1 MLNRKQLHVYQLE
14 ALDWLYAHRRCAL
27 WMPMGGGKTITTLT
41 ALVDLDLV
49 DEVFPALILA
59 PARVARSTWPVEPAR
74 WHHTQHLR
82 VSPILGT
89 QKQRENAANT
99 EADVYTMNYE
109 NLGWL
114 RRYLGDRWPFKTIV
128 ADEATKLKSFRL
140 RQGGT
145 RAASLKDVAHGKTT
159 RFIELTGTPGSNGV
173 KDLWGQ
179 MWFLDKGERLGR
191 TYSAF
196 TSRWFRKGYDGFSI
210 VPYDHAQEEIQGK
223 LEDIC
228 LTVKG
233 LPVDEPIVTPLY
245 VDLFPRVRKAY
256 DEMEKSLYFE
266 IADVGVEAA
275 NAAVKS
281 QKLLQIAN
289 GAIYI
294 DEEGQWEEIHT
305 LKLHALESVV
315 AEANGAPVLVA
326 YNFKHDR
333 DRILQYFK
341 QARVLDNNPK
351 TIEDWNAGKIEM
363 LLAHPASCGHGLN
376 LQHGGNILAFYG
388 VNWNLE
394 EHMQIIERIGPMR
407 QKQAGLDRPVFIYPI
422 LARDTID
429 EVVMERLSSKRS
441 VQEVLLEAM
450 KRRRV

>member
-1 MLNRKQLHVYQLE
+1 MAKTFVPHDYQEE
-14 ALDWLYAHRRCAL
+14 ALDWLLSRRRCAL
-27 WMPMGGGKTITTLT
+27 WMPMGGGKSATTLL
-41 ALVDLDLV
+41 ALTQLDYVDD
-49 DEVFPALILA
+49 VFPALVLA
-59 PARVARSTWPVEPAR
+59 PPRVARSTWPEEVAK
-74 WHHTQHLR
+74 WQQTQHLR
-82 VSPILGT
+82 VSQILGT
-89 QKQRENAANT
+89 QKQRERAADAV
-99 EADVYTMNYE
+99 ADIYTMNYE

-114 RRYLGDRWPFKTIV
+114 RKHLGDRWPFKTII

-140 RQGGT
+140 RQGGM
-145 RAASLKDVAHGKTT
+145 RAGQLKDVAHDHTV
-159 RFIELTGTPGSNGV
+159 RFIELTGTPSSNGI

-179 MWFLDKGERLGR
+179 IWFLDKGERLGR
-191 TYSAF
+191 THSAF
-196 TSRWFRKGYDGFSI
+196 TSRWFRKGYDGFSL
-210 VPYDHAQEEIQGK
+210 VPYDHSQEEIQDK
-223 LEDIC
+223 LKDIC

-233 LPVDEPIVTPLY
+233 LPVDEPIVNPVF
-245 VDLFPRVRKAY
+245 VDLLPSTRKAY
-256 DEMEKSLYFE
+256 EEMEKSFYFE

-275 NAAVKS
+275 NSAVKS
-281 QKLLQIAN
+281 QKLMQIAN

-294 DEEGQWEEIHT
+294 DEDRNWEEIHT

-326 YNFKHDR
+326 YTFQHDR

-376 LQHGGNILAFYG
+376 LQYGGNILAFYG

-407 QKQAGLDRPVFIYPI
+407 QKQAGFDRPVFIYPI

-450 KRRRV
+450 KNKFR